1 MRVSCQQTRHAD
13 IGYSRTMVSAWPSVP
28 FTFRALRRTFGTMW
42 LRCDACRRYA
52 PLRLAGLHDVDH
64 RTRTFSCSA
73 CGAAAT
79 LCVVEPVTE
88 RGMADYRLDERERP
102 ARHPEAVRRLRG
114 LAPSRSHEGGE
125 LPGRSLKG
133 RR

>member
-1 MRVSCQQTRHAD
+1 
-13 IGYSRTMVSAWPSVP
+13 MVSAWPSTP
-28 FTFRALRRTFGTMW
+28 FTFRALRKTFGTMW

-52 PLRLAGLHDVDH
+52 PLRMAGLHDVDH
-64 RTRTFSCSA
+64 RTRTFSCSV

-79 LCVVEPVTE
+79 LCVIEPISE
-88 RGMADYRLDERERP
+88 RGMEDYRLDARENPVHHP
-102 ARHPEAVRRLRG
+102 AAVQRLSGHGTGRTDR
-114 LAPSRSHEGGE
+114 AGGE

>member
-1 MRVSCQQTRHAD
+1 
-13 IGYSRTMVSAWPSVP
+13 MVSAWPSAP
-28 FTFRALRRTFGTMW
+28 YTFRALRKTFGTMW

-52 PLRLAGLHDVDH
+52 PLSLAGLHDIDH
-64 RTRTFSCSA
+64 RTRSFSCSA

-79 LCVVEPVTE
+79 LCVVEPVKE
-88 RGMADYRLDERERP
+88 RGMEDYRLDVRDNP
-102 ARHPEAVRRLRG
+102 ARHPEATRRLSGTVSNRPAG
-114 LAPSRSHEGGE
+114 RRGGE